1 MTPIEI
7 LATVFAVLILV
18 KVSIFAVRPETWMK
32 VSEAI
37 LNKKDWLTVPL
48 LILAGVV
55 GYYVFTSLSVVEV
68 AAVMLFASLLMSLF
82 LLPYYDD
89 VLKVKEFFGRRSEML
104 RRSWWSLLIWVGIA
118 VWVLYA
124 VFV

>member
-7 LATVFAVLILV
+7 LATVFAILILV

-68 AAVMLFASLLMSLF
+68 AAVMLFASLLTSLS
-82 LLPYYDD
+82 LLPYFGAF
-89 VLKVKEFFGRRSEML
+89 KIREFFGSRSEIL
-104 RRSWWSLLIWVGIA
+104 RRSWWLLLIWVGIA